1 MSTRPQRNIAAHLHV
16 QSPHLGPIG
25 PPQLLHRENRTVMR
39 RPENGLDRVAT
50 LHAGEGPSLTLE
62 AIAAPLP
69 AALIDEVSR
78 VLAAMD
84 PWHRY
89 GFPAARL
96 ASFLAPGPT
105 GQPRYFLIEDDA
117 IAGLVALKLGWMFG
131 TYLNLLAVLPAH
143 QGRGIGSAALSWL
156 DAFGRERQERNQFV
170 VTSAFNARGLALYQ
184 RHGFAEIARMPGLID
199 DTETEILLR
208 KRLA

>member
-1 MSTRPQRNIAAHLHV
+1 MTQRPQ
-16 QSPHLGPIG
+16 
-25 PPQLLHRENRTVMR
+25 T
-39 RPENGLDRVAT
+39 GLERVAT
-50 LHAGEGPSLTLE
+50 LRMRDGSMVTLE
-62 AIAAPLP
+62 AILAPLP
-69 AALIDEVSR
+69 DATIDEVASSI
-78 VLAAMD
+78 AAMD
-84 PWHRY
+84 PWRHY
-89 GFPAARL
+89 GIVSAQL
-96 ASFLAPGPT
+96 ASYLAPGPV
-105 GQPRYFLIEDDA
+105 GQPRYLLIENDT
-117 IAGLVALKLGWMFG
+117 IAGLVTLKLGWMFG

-184 RHGFAEIARMPGLID
+184 RHGFVEIARMPGLID